1 MEANNVIEIRPAST
15 KVHTIDTELDQ
26 TKDNRIGQ
34 YLNHSPFIEA
44 NTNEVSLSHLKND
57 CIVPSFA
64 GDNEKT
70 ISHFEFIDLTH
81 RILKARMRAE
91 YINPPEV
98 RVSHVMSGRIPE
110 AIHKPAKE
118 LLEHEKTIY
127 YERLAFVIQIPTHIY
142 EVNGHKHM
150 LTVGGVRALN
160 KENLFGKKTFEKF
173 SIFIGYQSWVCS
185 NLVINTDGLKE
196 DVKVSNMKDL
206 QDAIINLIS
215 RFKWE
220 DPLTNLK
227 ELAKL
232 KITEKQFAQLIGKA
246 RLYQFLPKEE
256 KSNLPV
262 LQFTDSQFNSIAK
275 DYYADQYESFCRD
288 QDGDINLYQVYNLF
302 TSANKSSY
310 IDNFLGRNVNA
321 LNFTNGLADIVK
333 GRTNRHSWFIS

>member
-1 MEANNVIEIRPAST
+1 MEANKVIEIRPAST
-15 KVHTIDTELDQ
+15 KVQ
-26 TKDNRIGQ
+26 TGMVVEESNTNRIGQ
-34 YLNHSPFIEA
+34 IMNSSPFIEA

-57 CIVPSFA
+57 CIVPSFS

-81 RILKARMRAE
+81 RIIKARMKAE
-91 YINPPEV
+91 YINPPEM

-118 LLEHEKTIY
+118 LLEHEKTIF
-127 YERLAFVIQIPTHIY
+127 YERLAFIIQIPTHIY

-160 KENLFGKKTFEKF
+160 KENLFGKKSFEKF

-206 QDAIINLIS
+206 HDAIANLIS

-220 DPLTNLK
+220 DPLTNLRS
-227 ELAKL
+227 LAQL
-232 KITEKQFAQLIGKA
+232 KITEKQFAQIIGKA

-256 KSNLPV
+256 KANLPI
-262 LQFTDSQFNSIAK
+262 LKFTD
-275 DYYADQYESFCRD
+275 
-288 QDGDINLYQVYNLF
+288 
-302 TSANKSSY
+302 
-310 IDNFLGRNVNA
+310 
-321 LNFTNGLADIVK
+321 
-333 GRTNRHSWFIS
+333 